1 MDDVRSTAPGGAAKL
16 AERREDGAIE
26 RQARLACG
34 RARSRPRLRS
44 RTIAQDDAKESGS
57 DDRGNGRYCATDFHV
72 IRDLSSCR

>member
-1 MDDVRSTAPGGAAKL
+1 MNDVRSTAPRRAAKL
-16 AERREDGAIE
+16 AERREDGTIG

-44 RTIAQDDAKESGS
+44 RTIAQRDANKSGF

-72 IRDLSSCR
+72 IRGVSSRQ

>member
-1 MDDVRSTAPGGAAKL
+1 VDDVRSTAPGGAAKF
-16 AERREDGAIE
+16 AERREDRTIGG
-26 RQARLACG
+26 QARLASG
-34 RARSRPRLRS
+34 RTRFRPRLRS